1 MMGEILDFSDIP
13 DDDFDANF
21 ADDEYLD
28 YEEEDP
34 EELSL
39 EVRAD
44 NISNNLQDLKT
55 NIELMQVDRADLDD
69 KIKEH
74 QAKHDNLRA
83 NFVLKMQKN
92 QIEKIQTRLESF
104 TIRESESLKITD
116 KKKIPEKYTK
126 TTTTTTTTID
136 NKTIKAELLKDE
148 NLKIEGAEIVKS
160 NSLCIR
166 KREV

>member
-104 TIRESESLKITD
+104 TIRKDESLKVLD
-116 KKKIPEKYTK
+116 QKKIPEKFK
-126 TTTTTTTTID
+126 
-136 NKTIKAELLKDE
+136 KERR
-148 NLKIEGAEIVKS
+148 KIEIIVDKKAIKEYLKEDTSYTVEGVEIIKS